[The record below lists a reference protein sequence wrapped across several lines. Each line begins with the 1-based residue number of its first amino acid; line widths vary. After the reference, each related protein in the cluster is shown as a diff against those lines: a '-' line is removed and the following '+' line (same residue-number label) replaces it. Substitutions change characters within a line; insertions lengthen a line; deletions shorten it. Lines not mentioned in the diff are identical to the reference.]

1 MSFEEII
8 DGIRARDEKITQ
20 CFFFWE
26 GPTQQYISRIRRV
39 NPAAA
44 AKLLRPV
51 CNTCRPGL
59 LSVLHRIY
67 GDEPFD
73 YEEKVTS
80 FYLYLMDG
88 DRLSG
93 IKDPEA
99 LMGWIVSTAFFYF
112 LREKRKDEQLVV
124 NNASEPLNRLA
135 EVLEED
141 QGKAETRIFVRD
153 VLERMPNRNYAR
165 LLDEVALEAAQY
177 SGQEKSEVI
186 KKKAEEFGLSVDTLY
201 VKLSLAKKQFRKTA
215 ETIVLENGEK

>member
-1 MSFEEII
+1 
-8 DGIRARDEKITQ
+8 
-20 CFFFWE
+20 
-26 GPTQQYISRIRRV
+26 
-39 NPAAA
+39 
-44 AKLLRPV
+44 
-51 CNTCRPGL
+51 
-59 LSVLHRIY
+59 
-67 GDEPFD
+67 
-73 YEEKVTS
+73 
-80 FYLYLMDG
+80 
-88 DRLSG
+88 
-93 IKDPEA
+93 
-99 LMGWIVSTAFFYF
+99 MGWIVSTAFFYF